1 MAILTVMSSSSAR
14 SGASTITLA
23 MTSNGP
29 CPFVDLGSVNP
40 PAKRVWRD
48 TKLLPDPRA
57 PPPPAAG
64 IIACNKH
71 KPNRTPAKL
80 FSDIYV
86 VLPLVL
92 IHLRGIKNLH

>member
-1 MAILTVMSSSSAR
+1 MLVR
-14 SGASTITLA
+14 RRP
-23 MTSNGP
+23 GP
-29 CPFVDLGSVNP
+29 CPFVDLGSLNP

-48 TKLLPDPRA
+48 AELLPDPRA
-57 PPPPAAG
+57 HPTPATG
-64 IIACNKH
+64 IIACIEH
-71 KPNRTPAKL
+71 KPNRTLAKL